1 MSAAERRGGMWGAE
15 MTKAEKRKV
24 MRVYRAAIKWSEVID
39 RVERP
44 YTETAALYAACA
56 ALQRKRRRKQ

>member
-1 MSAAERRGGMWGAE
+1 
-15 MTKAEKRKV
+15 MTKAELKKV

-44 YTETAALYAACA
+44 YTETAALYAACT
-56 ALQRKRRRKQ
+56 ALSKRRRK